1 MSINKNVV
9 IKGKTI
15 ELRLDKNSSISN
27 SYGKID
33 LKKVKERENII
44 YHSWNVQ
51 VETTT
56 FAQEKDN
63 CGRDE
68 VQIMF
73 NLNQDINWF
82 VNKNESSEICEEKG
96 NSGNF
101 DPCYTGSF
109 NTGTERVE
117 MAKGEVCVF
126 RNNNYSTAM
135 NYEAGINFN
144 FKSLQMPTPYFRD
157 LLSKYFS
164 NQNISELEEHF
175 LTHVTKTVI
184 TPEMYRVLSEIDT
197 ADRFKE
203 YEGVYTEGKMIELTA
218 LVLYGIAY
226 HKTDEIKRVPQPN
239 KSDAERVESLREK
252 IQRNPALEYD
262 AQTVADELGMSI
274 SKLNRVFRTMYAT
287 SLHSY
292 VQEKRLECAAKL
304 LQENNIAIS
313 EAAQKSGYSN
323 MSHFSKSF
331 LKKYG
336 VLPKDF

>member
-1 MSINKNVV
+1 MSINKNV
-9 IKGKTI
+9 IIQGKTI
-15 ELRLDKNSSISN
+15 KLQLDKSGIISN
-27 SYGKID
+27 PYGIVD
-33 LKKVKERENII
+33 LKKIKERENIV
-44 YHSWNVQ
+44 YHNWNIQ

-82 VNKNESSEICEEKG
+82 VNKN
-96 NSGNF
+96 NSDFSG
-101 DPCYTGSF
+101 TS
-109 NTGTERVE
+109 NTGNEKVE

-135 NYEAGINFN
+135 NYEAGINFT
-144 FKSLQMPTPYFRD
+144 FKSLQMPTPYFRE

-164 NQNISELEEHF
+164 NKAISSLEEQF
-175 LTHVTKTVI
+175 LTHVTKTTI
-184 TPEMYRVLSEIDT
+184 TPEMYRVLAEIDT

-203 YEGVYTEGKMIELTA
+203 YEGVYSEGKMIELTA

-226 HKTDEIKRVPQPN
+226 HKTNEIKRLPQPN
-239 KSDAERVESLREK
+239 KSDADRIELLREK
-252 IQRNPALEYD
+252 IQRSPSLEYD

-274 SKLNRVFRTMYAT
+274 SKLNRVFRTLYAT

-292 VQEKRLECAAKL
+292 VQEKRLEYAARL
-304 LQENNIAIS
+304 LQERKLPVS
-313 EAAQKSGYSN
+313 EAAQKSGYTN

-336 VLPKDF
+336 VLPKDY